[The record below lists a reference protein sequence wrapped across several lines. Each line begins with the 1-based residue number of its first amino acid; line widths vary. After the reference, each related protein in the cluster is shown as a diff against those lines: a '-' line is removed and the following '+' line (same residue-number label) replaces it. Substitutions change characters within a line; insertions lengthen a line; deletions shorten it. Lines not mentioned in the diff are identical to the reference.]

1 MKMKVKEDL
10 VVSPDMDF
18 KLKVREMLTK
28 RNIEKK
34 IPMLV
39 WLRSQKQ
46 LKVDA
51 NLRRAEAA
59 RRQMTLLEE
68 MVAEEEAKGEVS
80 ADGT

>member
-28 RNIEKK
+28 RNIEKR

-51 NLRRAEAA
+51 NLGRAEAA
-59 RRQMTLLEE
+59 RHQMTLLEE